1 MQNEELKSSTAWK
14 ELQKHFKIN
23 KKVRLKSLFKS
34 DKNRFKNF
42 SIIKNDFLI
51 DFSKNHITKTTL
63 SLFEKLFKER
73 NLEVGIKDFFEGKK
87 VNYTE
92 NRKAMH
98 YLLRGTYINN
108 DQKEYK
114 KDIDRSLN
122 KIKDI
127 SDKINSGKLKGYTGK
142 KIKNII
148 NIGIGGSDLGPKMVC
163 DALKFYSNR
172 NINSFFISNID
183 PTNLSEVLLKIDHEN
198 SIFIIS
204 SKSFSTIETLINAKS
219 AKKWFITKS
228 KKSLNIKK
236 HFFAVTTNIYEANQ
250 FGIKEENIFPFFKWV
265 GGRYSL
271 WSPVGLPISIQIGF
285 KNFKNLLLGA
295 HNMDKHFF
303 SEPFKK
309 NIPMIL
315 ASIGI
320 WYNNFFKCETQAIFP
335 YDEYLNLLPSYL
347 QQTDME
353 SNGKSISKNNKKIN
367 YESGPILWGDKGTN
381 GQHAFF
387 QLIHQGTKL
396 IPCDFIGFV
405 KSLNKIDNNH
415 DILISNL
422 FGQTKA
428 LMQGKSEKEVL
439 LSIKSKNILDKKTLV
454 KSKSFQGNK
463 PSNTILINKLTPKSL
478 GSLISLYEHK
488 IFVQGYIWG
497 INSFDQWGVELGK
510 ELANEIFDNIK
521 SKNENDNFDKST
533 QGLIKHY
540 KKLSHK

>member
-1 MQNEELKSSTAWK
+1 MTTKELKNSTAWK
-14 ELQKHFKIN
+14 ELQEHFKIN
-23 KKVRLKSLFKS
+23 KKITLNSLFKS

-51 DFSKNHITKTTL
+51 DFSKNHITNKTL
-63 SLFEKLFKER
+63 SLFKKLYKER

-92 NRKAMH
+92 DRKAMH

-108 DQKEYK
+108 NQKKYK
-114 KDIDRSLN
+114 KDIDKSLN

-127 SDKINSGKLKGYTGK
+127 SDKINSGKLKGYTGG

-163 DALKFYSNR
+163 NALKFYSNR

-183 PTNLSEVLLKIDHEN
+183 PTNLSETLLKVNHEN

-204 SKSFSTIETLINAKS
+204 SKSFSTIETLVNAKS
-219 AKKWFITKS
+219 AKKWFISKS
-228 KKSLNIKK
+228 KNSKSIEK
-236 HFFAVTTNIYEANQ
+236 HFFAVTTNINKANK
-250 FGIKEENIFPFFKWV
+250 FGIKNKNIFPFFDWV

-285 KNFKNLLLGA
+285 KNFKNLLIGA
-295 HNMDKHFF
+295 HNMDKHFY
-303 SEPFKK
+303 SEPFES

-315 ASIGI
+315 AAIGI

-335 YDEYLNLLPSYL
+335 YDEYLKLFPSYL
-347 QQTDME
+347 QQADME

-367 YESGPILWGDKGTN
+367 YESGPIVWGDKGTN

-396 IPCDFIGFV
+396 VPCDFIGFV
-405 KSLNKIDNNH
+405 KPLNKINKNH

-428 LMQGKSEKEVL
+428 LMQGKTEKEVL
-439 LSIKSKNILDKKTLV
+439 SSIKYKKNLSKKTLI

-463 PSNTILINKLTPKSL
+463 PSNTILINKLTPKTL
-478 GSLISLYEHK
+478 GYLISLYEHK
-488 IFVQGYIWG
+488 IFVQGYIWE

-510 ELANEIFDNIK
+510 ELANEILDNIN
-521 SKNENDNFDKST
+521 SNIENDNFDKST